1 MSNQVS
7 EQEKSTAANGQ
18 DPSSTGPG
26 PTQTVANFVAAS
38 RFDTLPD
45 AVVDRTKYLVLDG
58 LACGLVGAQLPWSRV
73 AAEALI
79 DLEGH
84 GPATVWGWDQGTTP
98 STAALINGTFVQGFE
113 LDDYHEFGP
122 LHSESII
129 LPAAMATAQKIGGV
143 AGTDLLVA
151 AAMGF
156 EFGPRLGIVMDGHDL
171 IAQGWHCGV
180 IYGSIAAALTTSR
193 LRGLDAEGTSS
204 AMGLAAT
211 QASGLMAAQFEAM
224 VKRMNHAFAG
234 RAGVVAGA
242 LAERGF
248 TGIKD
253 SLERD
258 YGGLVPTFT
267 HKPNSEL
274 DYGPLTRDL
283 GQDWELMR
291 ILVKP
296 YASGGTT
303 HPGVDAM
310 LHLRNDLGV
319 SADDIESI
327 KIRLP
332 IHSFRHYGWKISRP
346 TTNIGAQMN
355 LCFVC
360 ALTLLDGKASIG
372 QFTNARIAADDAWDL
387 VDRISTEH
395 DPEMDKIAVETKTPR
410 ATGFTV
416 KLKDG
421 TTHEFMQ
428 LSASGKGD
436 LILTNEQIG
445 AKYDELMS
453 HVVTEDR
460 AAAIKD
466 AVLNLEKMTDVAEL
480 AALLAPVTRRVID

>member
-1 MSNQVS
+1 MA
-7 EQEKSTAANGQ
+7 E
-18 DPSSTGPG
+18 
-26 PTQTVANFVAAS
+26 FVAAS
-38 RFDTLPD
+38 QFDTLPD

-143 AGTDLLVA
+143 SGTDLLVA

-180 IYGSIAAALTTSR
+180 IYGSIAAALTTAR
-193 LRGLDAEGTSS
+193 LRGLDAEHTSS

-234 RAGVVAGA
+234 RAGVIAGA

-283 GQDWELMR
+283 GADWELMR

-360 ALTLLDGKASIG
+360 AITLLDGKASIG
-372 QFTNARIAADDAWDL
+372 QFSNAPHRRRRRLGPGRPDLHLARPGDGPDRHRDQDAPGHGVHGQAEGRDHARVHAAVRLRQGRPDPHQRADRREVRRADVARGDRGPGRRHQGRRAQPGEDD
-387 VDRISTEH
+387 RRG
-395 DPEMDKIAVETKTPR
+395 R
-410 ATGFTV
+410 AG
-416 KLKDG
+416 
-421 TTHEFMQ
+421 
-428 LSASGKGD
+428 
-436 LILTNEQIG
+436 
-445 AKYDELMS
+445 
-453 HVVTEDR
+453 R
-460 AAAIKD
+460 AAGSG
-466 AVLNLEKMTDVAEL
+466 E
-480 AALLAPVTRRVID
+480 PRVID

>member
-1 MSNQVS
+1 MSNQIS
-7 EQEKSTAANGQ
+7 QQERTEPASGEQAGVAGPTRTAAE
-18 DPSSTGPG
+18 
-26 PTQTVANFVAAS
+26 FVAAS
-38 RFDTLPD
+38 KFEMLPD
-45 AVVDRTKYLVLDG
+45 AVVARTKYLILDG

-79 DLEGH
+79 DLEGD
-84 GPATVWGWDQGTTP
+84 GPATVWGWDKGTTP

-129 LPAAMATAQKIGGV
+129 LPAAMATAEKIGGIS
-143 AGTDLLVA
+143 GTDLLVS

-180 IYGSIAAALTTSR
+180 IYGAIAAALTTAR
-193 LRGLDAEGTSS
+193 IRGLDAERTSS

-242 LAERGF
+242 LAEREF

-253 SLERD
+253 SLERG

-267 HKPNSEL
+267 HKSANEL
-274 DYGPLTRDL
+274 DYGPLTHDL
-283 GQDWELMR
+283 GADWELMR

-319 SADDIESI
+319 TADNVASI

-332 IHSFRHYGWKISRP
+332 IHSFRHYGWKITRP

-360 ALTLLDGKASIG
+360 AITLLDGKASIG
-372 QFTNARIAADDAWDL
+372 QFSNSRIAADDVWDL
-387 VDRISTEH
+387 VGRLSTEY
-395 DPEMDKIAVETKTPR
+395 DPEMDRVAAETKTPR

-416 KLKDG
+416 TLKDG

-428 LSASGKGD
+428 LSATGKGD

-445 AKYDELMS
+445 KKYDELMTHAVS
-453 HVVTEDR
+453 EDR
-460 AAAIKD
+460 AASIKK
-466 AVLNLEKMTDVAEL
+466 AVLSLEEMSDVAEL
-480 AALLAPVTRRVID
+480 ARLLAPVTRRVID

>member
-38 RFDTLPD
+38 QFDTLPD

-143 AGTDLLVA
+143 SGTDLLVA

-180 IYGSIAAALTTSR
+180 IYGSIAAALTTAR
-193 LRGLDAEGTSS
+193 LRGLDAEHTSS

-234 RAGVVAGA
+234 RAGVVSGA

-267 HKPNSEL
+267 HKSNSEL

-283 GQDWELMR
+283 GADWELMR

-355 LCFVC
+355 L
-360 ALTLLDGKASIG
+360 
-372 QFTNARIAADDAWDL
+372 
-387 VDRISTEH
+387 
-395 DPEMDKIAVETKTPR
+395 
-410 ATGFTV
+410 
-416 KLKDG
+416 
-421 TTHEFMQ
+421 
-428 LSASGKGD
+428 
-436 LILTNEQIG
+436 
-445 AKYDELMS
+445 
-453 HVVTEDR
+453 
-460 AAAIKD
+460 
-466 AVLNLEKMTDVAEL
+466 
-480 AALLAPVTRRVID
+480 

>member
-1 MSNQVS
+1 
-7 EQEKSTAANGQ
+7 
-18 DPSSTGPG
+18 
-26 PTQTVANFVAAS
+26 
-38 RFDTLPD
+38 
-45 AVVDRTKYLVLDG
+45 
-58 LACGLVGAQLPWSRV
+58 
-73 AAEALI
+73 
-79 DLEGH
+79 
-84 GPATVWGWDQGTTP
+84 
-98 STAALINGTFVQGFE
+98 
-113 LDDYHEFGP
+113 
-122 LHSESII
+122 
-129 LPAAMATAQKIGGV
+129 MATAQKIGGV
-143 AGTDLLVA
+143 SGTDLLVA

-180 IYGSIAAALTTSR
+180 IYGSIAAALTTAR
-193 LRGLDAEGTSS
+193 LRGLDAEHTSS

-234 RAGVVAGA
+234 RAGVIAGA

-274 DYGPLTRDL
+274 DYSPLTERSRPGLGADADPGQAVRLGRYHPPRRRCHAPPPQRPGRVRERGHREHQDPAADPLVPPLRLEDL
-283 GQDWELMR
+283 
-291 ILVKP
+291 P
-296 YASGGTT
+296 
-303 HPGVDAM
+303 
-310 LHLRNDLGV
+310 
-319 SADDIESI
+319 ADDQ
-327 KIRLP
+327 
-332 IHSFRHYGWKISRP
+332 
-346 TTNIGAQMN
+346 IGAQMN

-360 ALTLLDGKASIG
+360 AITLLDGKASIG
-372 QFTNARIAADDAWDL
+372 QFSNGHIAADDAWDL
-387 VDRISTEH
+387 VDRISTSH
-395 DPEMDKIAVETKTPR
+395 DPEMDRIATETKTPR

-453 HVVTEDR
+453 HAVTEDR

-480 AALLAPVTRRVID
+480 AALLAPVSQRVID

>member
-38 RFDTLPD
+38 QFDTLPD

-143 AGTDLLVA
+143 SGTDLLVA

-180 IYGSIAAALTTSR
+180 IYGSIAAALTTAR
-193 LRGLDAEGTSS
+193 LRGLDAEHTSS

-234 RAGVVAGA
+234 RAGVVSGA

-267 HKPNSEL
+267 HKSNSEL

-283 GQDWELMR
+283 GADWELMR

-296 YASGGTT
+296 YASGG
-303 HPGVDAM
+303 
-310 LHLRNDLGV
+310 
-319 SADDIESI
+319 
-327 KIRLP
+327 
-332 IHSFRHYGWKISRP
+332 
-346 TTNIGAQMN
+346 
-355 LCFVC
+355 
-360 ALTLLDGKASIG
+360 
-372 QFTNARIAADDAWDL
+372 
-387 VDRISTEH
+387 
-395 DPEMDKIAVETKTPR
+395 
-410 ATGFTV
+410 
-416 KLKDG
+416 
-421 TTHEFMQ
+421 
-428 LSASGKGD
+428 
-436 LILTNEQIG
+436 
-445 AKYDELMS
+445 
-453 HVVTEDR
+453 
-460 AAAIKD
+460 
-466 AVLNLEKMTDVAEL
+466 
-480 AALLAPVTRRVID
+480 

>member
-7 EQEKSTAANGQ
+7 EHEQSAKADEAG
-18 DPSSTGPG
+18 GLG
-26 PTQTVANFVAAS
+26 PTSTVAEFVAAS
-38 RFDTLPD
+38 SFDSLPQS
-45 AVVDRTKYLVLDG
+45 VVDRTKHLILDG
-58 LACGLVGAQLPWSRV
+58 LACGLVGAQLPWSRM
-73 AAEALI
+73 APETLI

-143 AGTDLLVA
+143 SGAGLIVA
-151 AAMGF
+151 AAMAF
-156 EFGPRLGIVMDGHDL
+156 EFGPRVGIGMDGHDR

-180 IYGSIAAALTTSR
+180 IYGAIAAALTTAR
-193 LRGLDAEGTSS
+193 LRNLDAERTSS

-242 LAERGF
+242 LAEREF

-258 YGGLVPTFT
+258 YGGLVPGFT

-274 DYGPLTRDL
+274 DYSALTNDL

-319 SADDIESI
+319 TADDMESI
-327 KIRLP
+327 QIRLP
-332 IHSFRHYGWKISRP
+332 IHSYRHYGWKISRP

-387 VDRISTEH
+387 VDRISTSH
-395 DPEMDKIAVETKTPR
+395 DDEMDRIAAETKTPR
-410 ATGFTV
+410 ATGFKVT
-416 KLKDG
+416 LKDG
-421 TTHEFMQ
+421 TIHEFMQ

-453 HVVTEDR
+453 HAVTEER
-460 AAAIKD
+460 AAAIKQ
-466 AVLNLEKMTDVAEL
+466 AVLSLEKMTDVADL
-480 AALLAPVTRRVID
+480 AALLAPVARRVID

>member
-7 EQEKSTAANGQ
+7 GEKQAEAADDRDASG
-18 DPSSTGPG
+18 TGPG
-26 PTQTVANFVAAS
+26 PTRTVAGFVAAS
-38 RFDTLPD
+38 RFDSLPD
-45 AVVDRTKYLVLDG
+45 AVVDRTRYLVLDG

-79 DLEGH
+79 DLEGN
-84 GPATVWGWDQGTTP
+84 GPATVWGWGQGTTP

-129 LPAAMATAQKIGGV
+129 LPAAMATAEKIGGV
-143 AGTDLLVA
+143 SGADLLVA

-180 IYGSIAAALTTSR
+180 VYGSIAAALTTAR
-193 LRGLDAEGTSS
+193 IRGLDAERTSD

-242 LAERGF
+242 LAQRGF
-248 TGIKD
+248 TGIND

-267 HKPNSEL
+267 RKSNRDL
-274 DYGPLTRDL
+274 DYGPLTHDV
-283 GQDWELMR
+283 GEDWELMR

-319 SADDIESI
+319 SADDIDSI
-327 KIRLP
+327 RIRLP
-332 IHSFRHYGWKISRP
+332 IHSFRHYGWKITRP

-360 ALTLLDGKASIG
+360 AITLLDGKASIG
-372 QFTNARIAADDAWDL
+372 QFSNSRIAADDAWDL
-387 VDRISTEH
+387 VDRISTEY
-395 DPEMDKIAVETKTPR
+395 DPEMDRIAAETKTPR

-416 KLKDG
+416 TLKDG
-421 TTHEFMQ
+421 TTDEFMQ

-445 AKYDELMS
+445 RKYDELMAHAVS
-453 HVVTEDR
+453 EER

-480 AALLAPVTRRVID
+480 AALLAPATRRVID